1 MRHLA
6 KHAKVSLGAVSEM
19 LRQEGRSIGYIAT
32 EQQAADLMT
41 KSLAGVKLA
50 RALLL
55 VGIKSQ

>member
-19 LRQEGRSIGYIAT
+19 LRQEGRSISYIAT

-41 KSLAGVKLA
+41 KSLSGVKLA